1 MNIKI
6 ESVEEM
12 FRWKLSEKILNQYGL
27 KKLYYK
33 SVEDVNR
40 SLTES
45 LNWPKELDVL
55 YSFLLVYKLG
65 LITINEN
72 RFLEIKEE
80 MKKEWNIKLIN
91 TNSKEFL
98 FRCSKDDA
106 YKEFN
111 NCNEI
116 TDFLKMYFSIGNV
129 IPIWPGGN
137 EARGKS
143 GLYDIPELFF
153 NRYSVW
159 TNVLIK
165 HYETAYLDDVLKGN
179 YFIFSKDEFKDIK
192 NFVTRIKKDN
202 QVYFDYLASR
212 SKVIRERE
220 KLLLNYLGKTVELN

>member
-80 MKKEWNIKLIN
+80 MK
-91 TNSKEFL
+91 
-98 FRCSKDDA
+98 
-106 YKEFN
+106 
-111 NCNEI
+111 
-116 TDFLKMYFSIGNV
+116 
-129 IPIWPGGN
+129 
-137 EARGKS
+137 
-143 GLYDIPELFF
+143 
-153 NRYSVW
+153 
-159 TNVLIK
+159 
-165 HYETAYLDDVLKGN
+165 
-179 YFIFSKDEFKDIK
+179 
-192 NFVTRIKKDN
+192 
-202 QVYFDYLASR
+202 
-212 SKVIRERE
+212 
-220 KLLLNYLGKTVELN
+220 